1 MDESGCGAVP
11 ISSSL
16 RDVGTNIEVLRTTGK
31 IDLPEGL
38 TLPRSVRVKISGDI
52 DDELLPFDGDAVL
65 RFQHGRLEVTS
76 LTLRQVSD
84 GGPPIR
90 GDRLR
95 QIHRV
100 LIQTVLHIL
109 QPIPLDS
116 RAGQP
121 LLAVFAGWEDVK
133 SIIKDGPTEDA
144 LKLVASAYR
153 LSYVAG
159 DPPAKSVQ
167 SLLGIP
173 RSTVGRWI
181 MLARKRGFLGP
192 TEERKAGEEV

>member
-1 MDESGCGAVP
+1 M
-11 ISSSL
+11 
-16 RDVGTNIEVLRTTGK
+16 GTNIEVTRTTGK
-31 IDLPEGL
+31 VDLPEGL
-38 TLPRSVRVKISGDI
+38 TLPRSVRVKISGEA

-65 RFQHGRLEVTS
+65 RFQHGRLEVAS

-84 GGPPIR
+84 GPPIR

-109 QPIPLDS
+109 QPIPLLKP
-116 RAGQP
+116 GPGLP
-121 LLAVFAGWEDVK
+121 LLSVFAGWKDVK
-133 SIIKDGPTEDA
+133 TIIADGPTEEA
-144 LKLVASAYR
+144 LQLVATAYR
-153 LSYVAG
+153 FSYVAG
-159 DPPAKSVQ
+159 DPAPAKFVQ

-173 RSTVGRWI
+173 RSTAGRWI

>member
-1 MDESGCGAVP
+1 MA
-11 ISSSL
+11 
-16 RDVGTNIEVLRTTGK
+16 TTYEVLRTTGK
-31 IDLPEGL
+31 IKLPEGL
-38 TLPRSVRVKISGDI
+38 TLPRTVRVKITGDV

-65 RFQHGRLEVTS
+65 RFQHGRLEVSS
-76 LTLRQVSD
+76 LTVRQLAD
-84 GGPPIR
+84 GPPIR
-90 GDRLR
+90 GEQLR
-95 QIHRV
+95 QVHRV
-100 LIQTVLHIL
+100 LVRVVLNVL
-109 QPIPLDS
+109 QPIPLGS
-116 RAGQP
+116 QAGLP

-133 SIIKDGPTEDA
+133 SIIANGPTDDA
-144 LKLVASAYR
+144 LRLVASAYR

-159 DPPAKSVQ
+159 DPPARSVQ

>member
-1 MDESGCGAVP
+1 MP
-11 ISSSL
+11 
-16 RDVGTNIEVLRTTGK
+16 TNIEVLRTTGK

-38 TLPRSVRVKISGDI
+38 SLPRSVRVKISGDV
-52 DDELLPFDGDAVL
+52 DDELLPFDGDAIL

-76 LTLRQVSD
+76 LTLRQLAD
-84 GGPPIR
+84 GPPIR
-90 GDRLR
+90 GERLR

-100 LIQTVLHIL
+100 LIRTVLNIL

-133 SIIKDGPTEDA
+133 SIIEGGPSEDA
-144 LKLVASAYR
+144 LRLVASAYR

-192 TEERKAGEEV
+192 TEERKAGEEI